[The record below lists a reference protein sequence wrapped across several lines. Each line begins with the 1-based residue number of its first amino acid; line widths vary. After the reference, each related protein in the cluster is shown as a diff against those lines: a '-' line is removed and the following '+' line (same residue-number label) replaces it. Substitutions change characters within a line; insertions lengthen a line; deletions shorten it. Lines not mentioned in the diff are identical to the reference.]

1 MSVPWIKPEELVEF
15 EFRQAEEEGRDV
27 SAFAQE
33 WAAYRERHPEE
44 GKLREKA
51 ESLMALMDKEVPD
64 DNPAEPSDFP
74 GIAAASAQVK
84 TALRWEGTSDELRN
98 RILGGWLGRAAGCL
112 LGKPVEGRP
121 REWIREILEASGNWP
136 LDDYFTA
143 QGVPEELLQR
153 FGWHKSSQESLQE
166 TIECMPEDD
175 DMNYPMLN
183 LMAAE
188 KYGPEF
194 APWDVLQEWLV
205 NLPVMQVFT
214 AERMAY
220 YNALRQLEPP
230 HTARFQNPYRE
241 WIGAQIRADL
251 WGWICPGNPGLAAE
265 LAYRD
270 AAVSHVKNG
279 IYGEIFIA
287 AAIAASFVVDTAAEA
302 IRIGLEYIP
311 QSSRLAEAI
320 REVFRMYE
328 EIRDFESAVDRLYEL
343 YGRYHWVHTI
353 NNAALVT
360 AALLYSKGDYE
371 RGITYAVAGG
381 WDTDCNGATVGS
393 ILGVIHGADRLPEK
407 WIAPLRNTIRT
418 SLRGFDRTT
427 FPELA
432 ARTVTLAQRFSLD
445 RR

>member
-1 MSVPWIKPEELVEF
+1 
-15 EFRQAEEEGRDV
+15 
-27 SAFAQE
+27 
-33 WAAYRERHPEE
+33 
-44 GKLREKA
+44 
-51 ESLMALMDKEVPD
+51 MALMDKR
-64 DNPAEPSDFP
+64 FP
-74 GIAAASAQVK
+74 MTIPLSRRISGYCCGLCPGQDCPPV
-84 TALRWEGTSDELRN
+84 EGTSDELRN

-121 REWIREILEASGNWP
+121 REWIREILEAGGNWP

-153 FGWHKSSQESLQE
+153 FGWHKSSQESLRE

-205 NLPVMQVFT
+205 NLPVLQVFT

-279 IYGEIFIA
+279 IYGGSSSLQPSLQ
-287 AAIAASFVVDTAAEA
+287 ASWLTQLRKQSVL
-302 IRIGLEYIP
+302 GLNTSP
-311 QSSRLAEAI
+311 KLTPCRGHQKCSNVRGD
-320 REVFRMYE
+320 
-328 EIRDFESAVDRLYEL
+328 RDFESAL
-343 YGRYHWVHTI
+343 
-353 NNAALVT
+353 T
-360 AALLYSKGDYE
+360 ASTNSTDATTGCTPS
-371 RGITYAVAGG
+371 ITQ
-381 WDTDCNGATVGS
+381 
-393 ILGVIHGADRLPEK
+393 P
-407 WIAPLRNTIRT
+407 
-418 SLRGFDRTT
+418 
-427 FPELA
+427 
-432 ARTVTLAQRFSLD
+432 
-445 RR
+445 